1 MPEIE
6 VEEISQ
12 DRFTKFG
19 DLLTIEDRPAK
30 FAEEIFTFWDGLGYL
45 KEKHDY
51 EIGFL
56 EVNDREKTF
65 STMER
70 HRQTREVFFALDEA
84 VLPVAP
90 PEPDRSYPDPDKIEA
105 FKIEPGSGVLFSRG
119 CWHWLPFPLGD
130 RARFLV
136 IFKKATPDA
145 DLEKVD
151 LLDKL
156 DLEFRLD
163 LS

>member
-1 MPEIE
+1 MPEIS
-6 VEEISQ
+6 VKEISQ
-12 DRFTKFG
+12 ERFARFG
-19 DLLTIEDRPAK
+19 DFLTIDDRSAK

-45 KEKHDY
+45 EEKHNY

-56 EVNDREKTF
+56 EVYDREKSF

-70 HRQTREVFFALDEA
+70 HHQTREVFFALDEA

-90 PEPDRSYPDPDKIEA
+90 PAPEQPYPDPDKVEA
-105 FKIEPGSGVLFSRG
+105 FKLEPGSGVLFSRG
-119 CWHWLPFPLGD
+119 CWHWLPFPLGEK
-130 RARFLV
+130 AKFLV
-136 IFKKATPDA
+136 IFKKATPDT

-151 LLDKL
+151 LQDKL

-163 LS
+163 L